1 MKLVIW
7 LLVLAFA
14 ITACSSTNKSS
25 VKENLISRMDGLS
38 QRPSW
43 VMVTKPVSIQQ
54 NLIIALGSSHLT
66 DEHKMDVSYRIAERN
81 GKHLFQETLEA
92 QSDKILQNLGK
103 LKAKEQKQL
112 LDFRKDLLKT
122 IMDSVVLGKKYWE
135 KVEVI
140 KGVEDSSKKNKVYV
154 SIELGKDNF
163 VKKLDQILTRAQIK
177 KSISKAN
184 VLKIKNEWKSFLDS
198 L

>member
-1 MKLVIW
+1 MKSKIFM
-7 LLVLAFA
+7 LAIIFIA
-14 ITACSSTNKSS
+14 ANCSTGSKNV

-38 QRPSW
+38 QRPAW
-43 VMVTKPVSIQQ
+43 VLEARPVSIQQ
-54 NLIIALGSSHLT
+54 NTIVVLGSSHLT

-81 GKHLFQETLEA
+81 GKHLFQETLES
-92 QSDKILQNLGK
+92 QSDKIVQSLGK

-112 LDFRKDLLKT
+112 ADFRKEILKGM
-122 IMDSVVLGKKYWE
+122 MDSVVLGKKYWE
-135 KVEVI
+135 KVEV
-140 KGVEDSSKKNKVYV
+140 VRADVDSSKQNKVYV

-163 VKKLDQILTRAQIK
+163 IKKLDQILARAQSK

-184 VLKIKNEWKSFLDS
+184 VLKIKNEWKSFLAS